1 MKSVNFNIPFL
12 LLLIASISGHKNNLF
27 AADIAIVEVRRNIPL
42 GDSDPV
48 YRDFYINAG
57 SEAGYKKNMT
67 IKAVR
72 KVTIKDP
79 KGSSALG
86 EISVLVGQL
95 KIISAQ
101 NGISVAR
108 EVKLI
113 PRDDEPML
121 EQNGLMIGDLIERP

>member
-1 MKSVNFNIPFL
+1 MKSVKFDPLFL
-12 LLLIASISGHKNNLF
+12 ILLIASISGITKQLL

-42 GDSDPV
+42 ADSDPV
-48 YRDFYINAG
+48 FRDFYINAG
-57 SEAGYKKNMT
+57 SESGYKKNMT
-67 IKAVR
+67 IKAIR
-72 KVTIKDP
+72 KLTIKDP

>member
-1 MKSVNFNIPFL
+1 MKNVKINSPYLF
-12 LLLIASISGHKNNLF
+12 LLIAFTTGVTNNLL
-27 AADIAIVEVRRNIPL
+27 AADTAIVEVRRNIPL
-42 GDSDPV
+42 ADAEPV

-57 SEAGYKKNMT
+57 SESGYKKNMT

-72 KVTIKDP
+72 RITIKDP